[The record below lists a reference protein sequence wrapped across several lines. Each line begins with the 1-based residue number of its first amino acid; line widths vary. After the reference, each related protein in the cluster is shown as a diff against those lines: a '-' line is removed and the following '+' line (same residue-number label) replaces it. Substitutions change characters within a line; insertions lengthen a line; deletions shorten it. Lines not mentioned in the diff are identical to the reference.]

1 MKSPI
6 VLTGA
11 SRGVGRATAQLL
23 ATRGQNLILLG
34 RPSAALEET
43 LADVKQRGVQAEL
56 LTCDLSQSTQ
66 VQEASRVLLDRYGP
80 PTAIIH
86 NAGIVE
92 RVSLLEL
99 TEESWRQQ
107 MEVNLTAPFLL
118 TQALLPALLAQKSGR
133 ILFVASI
140 SAQVGT
146 ARQSAYNASKAGLV
160 SFMRCL
166 AEEISD
172 TGLMTAAVLPGGIDT
187 EMLQGSGFPA
197 RMTPEEVAR
206 TLSFLTLDASLA
218 HNGAVLEMFGV

>member
-6 VLTGA
+6 LLTGA

-56 LTCDLSQSTQ
+56 LSCDLSQSTQ

-80 PTAIIH
+80 PATIIH

-146 ARQSAYNASKAGLV
+146 ARQCAYNASKAGLV

-197 RMTPEEVAR
+197 RMHPEEVAR
-206 TLSFLTLDASLA
+206 TLSFLSLDASLA

>member
-80 PTAIIH
+80 PATIIH

-160 SFMRCL
+160 SVMRCL

-206 TLSFLTLDASLA
+206 TLSFLALDASLA

>member
-6 VLTGA
+6 LLTGA

-34 RPSAALEET
+34 RPSAALKET

-80 PTAIIH
+80 PATIIH

-146 ARQSAYNASKAGLV
+146 ARQCAYNASKAGLV

-197 RMTPEEVAR
+197 RMHPEEVAR
-206 TLSFLTLDASLA
+206 TLSFLSLDASLA